1 MTENSKTDEKK
12 IFCFAAINQVAESKS
27 VSQNLILKD
36 NKVKTNM
43 IIIKTTDVQSEIKI
57 PTIYS
62 KSVNSGLYT
71 IRLENT
77 STHFNVSFSNVADYS
92 DNPLYYSF
100 FINTSGIEKGEYEY
114 EVLDDEQYS
123 VALGL
128 LRIEKEKPL
137 EAKFKTDKEIKVYKS
152 KLKRG

>member
-1 MTENSKTDEKK
+1 MSVSLTSKYKK
-12 IFCFAAINQVAESKS
+12 KFFKKQLFFQSKS
-27 VSQNLILKD
+27 VSQILILKD

-152 KLKRG
+152 KLKRK

>member
-1 MTENSKTDEKK
+1 M
-12 IFCFAAINQVAESKS
+12 
-27 VSQNLILKD
+27 ILKD
-36 NKVKTNM
+36 NKVKANM

-152 KLKRG
+152 KLKRE